1 MNNSLAQIIELL
13 TTIYYVTVTL
23 KKEKIH
29 CKSNIFTNKTIY
41 LAYELDTILLQY
53 ICILSFNDQ
62 LLHPLMPPS

>member
-13 TTIYYVTVTL
+13 TTIYYVTITL
-23 KKEKIH
+23 KKEKYIV
-29 CKSNIFTNKTIY
+29 KVTSSQTIY